1 MLPSFFKEDLGIN
14 DIEVNKISLSLKEKK
29 LILYLPFN
37 LEKEI
42 TKLENLKSTIKSKIP
57 QLQNIEFKFKS
68 SDSDIN
74 NISSI
79 ISDHWED
86 IVKRASEKYP
96 GTLSFIKSCD
106 ICIKNNQQ
114 VLIKASNEVA
124 YNFLKK
130 NKINI
135 YICELIK
142 KYYGLN
148 VELILDFDES
158 LNSKVNKK
166 IQKDEEMIVNNIITS
181 PTEDV
186 QKAASNVNNDDK
198 KVLLGK
204 EINSEVIKISEI
216 SQEGDDV
223 TIQGEIFALEYRE
236 IKSKYLMTFDITDN
250 TSSFS
255 VKAFLSDEKYNATK
269 DKLSVGSC
277 VKVRGTVIYDKYE
290 RDLIINAK
298 DIEIAEKIMRMDN
311 SPEKRVELHVH
322 TQMSSM
328 DGVSSAESLIK
339 RASEWG
345 HKAIAITD
353 HAVLQAYPEAQ
364 SAAKKY
370 GVKVIYGVEGYLV
383 NDGVPIV
390 SGNASGTIDD
400 SFVVFDIETTGLSSI
415 NDSIIEIGA
424 VKIKDCQIID
434 TFETFVNP
442 QIHIS
447 RFITKLTG
455 ITDDMV
461 NGYPP
466 IEEVLPKF
474 LEFIK
479 GSTLVAHNAN
489 FDVTFIKTKAKNIG
503 IEVDNPVLDTLELS
517 RHMYENL
524 KNYKLDTVAQYLGVS
539 LENHHRAVDDAR
551 ATAEIFLK
559 SIAKLKEN
567 GVYKVNEIN
576 SYLKNKVDIKK
587 MPTYH
592 VIILV
597 KNQKGLR
604 NLYELVSKSNLEYFH
619 RNPRIPKSLLTQM
632 REGLLIG
639 SACEQGEVFRGLISN
654 FDDDKL
660 QEIIRYY
667 DYLEIQPLGNNEFL
681 IDKGEVKSKEELI
694 KINKRIYELGKR
706 FKKPVVATCDVHF
719 LEPWDN
725 VYRKILMYGKG
736 FKDADRQPPLYFRTT
751 EEMLS
756 EFNYFDEKTAKE
768 IVIDNPNKIVELIED
783 VKPIPDGTFPPS
795 IEGAEEELRKLTL
808 NKAHEIYG
816 EKLPE
821 IVEKRLD
828 KELNSIINNGYA
840 VMYII
845 AQKLVTKSLNDGY
858 LVGSR
863 GSVGSSFVATMSG
876 ITEVNPLPP
885 HYICPKCKYSEFVLD
900 GSYGSGVDMPD
911 KNCPNCGTK
920 MKKDGHDIPFEVFLG
935 FEGDKEPDI
944 DLNFSGDYQPIAH
957 KYTEEIFGTGHVFR
971 AGTIGTLAD
980 KTAYGFVKK
989 YFEEKN
995 LLVHNAEIKRLVMG
1009 CTGAKRTT
1017 GQHPGGVMVVPKD
1030 KDIYDFTPIQHPA
1043 DAQDSDI
1050 ITTHFDYHSISG
1062 RLLKLDILGHD
1073 DPTVIRMLEDL
1084 TGVNARE
1091 IPLDDKETMSLFTSV
1106 DALNIKP
1113 EDINCT
1119 VGTLGLPEFG
1129 TRFVRQMLVDTK
1141 PTTFAELVRIS
1152 GLSHGTDVWLNNAQD
1167 IIKEGKATLKE
1178 VISTRDDIMLFLIS
1192 KGMDKKLSFKIM
1204 ESVRK
1209 GKGIKDEEI
1218 EEMKKHDVPDWFI
1231 QSCKKIKYMFPKAH
1245 AVAYVIMAFRIAYF
1259 KVHYPEAF
1267 YATYFTVRADEF
1279 NLDIMNS
1286 IEKIKE
1292 NIRLIESKG
1301 NNATAKEKGL
1311 LTILEVGLEMYL
1323 RGLKFTD
1330 VDLYK
1335 SDAIKFLITKDG
1347 ILPPLNSLEGIGKQA
1362 AKIIAEE
1369 RKNGKFL
1376 SIEDLRNR
1384 TRISKTVI
1392 EILKQHG
1399 CLQDIPESNQLSLF

>member
-1 MLPSFFKEDLGIN
+1 MLPSFFKDDLGIN
-14 DIEVNKISLSLKEKK
+14 DVEINKISLSLKEKK

-57 QLQNIEFKFKS
+57 QLQNIEFKFRG
-68 SDSDIN
+68 SDIN
-74 NISSI
+74 DISSI

-86 IVKRASEKYP
+86 IVKKASEKYP

-106 ICIKNNQQ
+106 VCIEDNQQ

-166 IQKDEEMIVNNIITS
+166 IQKDEEMIVNNIITT
-181 PTEDV
+181 PTEDT
-186 QKAASNVNNDDK
+186 QKAASDVNNDDK

-204 EINSEVIKISEI
+204 EINSKVIKISEI

-223 TIQGEIFALEYRE
+223 TIQGEIFALELRE
-236 IKSKYLMTFDITDN
+236 IKSKYLTTFDITDN

-255 VKAFLSDEKYNATK
+255 VKAFFSDEKYNAIK
-269 DKLSVGSC
+269 DKLKVGSC

-298 DIEIAEKIMRMDN
+298 DIEVAEKIMRIDN

-424 VKIKDCQIID
+424 VKIKDCRIVD

-447 RFITKLTG
+447 NFITKLTG

-461 NGYPP
+461 KRYPP
-466 IEEVLPKF
+466 IDEVLPKF
-474 LEFIK
+474 LDFIK

-489 FDVTFIKTKAKNIG
+489 FDVTFIKTKAKNLG

-524 KNYKLDTVAQYLGVS
+524 KNYKLDTVAQHLGVS

-559 SIAKLKEN
+559 SINKLKEN
-567 GVYKVNEIN
+567 GIEKVNEIN

-660 QEIIRYY
+660 QEIISYY

-681 IDKGEVKSKEELI
+681 IDKGEVNSKEELI

-719 LEPWDN
+719 LDPWDD

-885 HYICPKCKYSEFVLD
+885 HYICPQCKYSEFALD

-911 KNCPNCGTK
+911 KNCPNCATK

-1030 KDIYDFTPIQHPA
+1030 RDIYEFTPIQHPA

-1392 EILKQHG
+1392 DILKQHR
-1399 CLQDIPESNQLSLF
+1399 CLQDVPESNQLSLF

>member
-1 MLPSFFKEDLGIN
+1 MLPSFFKDDLGIN
-14 DIEVNKISLSLKEKK
+14 DVEINKISLSLKEKK

-57 QLQNIEFKFKS
+57 QLQNIEFKFRG
-68 SDSDIN
+68 SDIN
-74 NISSI
+74 DISSI

-86 IVKRASEKYP
+86 IVKKASEKYP

-106 ICIKNNQQ
+106 VCIEDNQQ

-166 IQKDEEMIVNNIITS
+166 IQKDEEMIVNNIITT
-181 PTEDV
+181 PTEDT
-186 QKAASNVNNDDK
+186 QKAASDVNNDDK

-204 EINSEVIKISEI
+204 EINSKVIKISEI

-223 TIQGEIFALEYRE
+223 TIQGEIFALELRE
-236 IKSKYLMTFDITDN
+236 IKSKYLTTFDITDN

-255 VKAFLSDEKYNATK
+255 VKAFFSDEKYNAIK
-269 DKLSVGSC
+269 DKLKVGSC

-298 DIEIAEKIMRMDN
+298 DIEVAEKIMRIDN

-424 VKIKDCQIID
+424 VKIKDCQIVD

-447 RFITKLTG
+447 SFITKLTG

-461 NGYPP
+461 KRYPP
-466 IEEVLPKF
+466 IDEVLPKF

-489 FDVTFIKTKAKNIG
+489 FDVTFIKTKAKNLG

-524 KNYKLDTVAQYLGVS
+524 KNYKLDTVAQHLGVS

-559 SIAKLKEN
+559 SINKLKEN
-567 GVYKVNEIN
+567 GIEKVNEIN

-660 QEIIRYY
+660 QEIISYY

-681 IDKGEVKSKEELI
+681 IDKGEVNSKEELI

-706 FKKPVVATCDVHF
+706 LKKPVVATCDVHF
-719 LEPWDN
+719 LDPWDD

-885 HYICPKCKYSEFVLD
+885 HYICPQCKYSEFALD

-911 KNCPNCGTK
+911 KNCPNCATK

-1030 KDIYDFTPIQHPA
+1030 RDIYEFTPIQHPA

-1392 EILKQHG
+1392 DILKQHR
-1399 CLQDIPESNQLSLF
+1399 CLQDVPESNQLSLF

>member
-1 MLPSFFKEDLGIN
+1 MLPSFFKDDLGIN
-14 DIEVNKISLSLKEKK
+14 DVEINKISLSLKEKK

-57 QLQNIEFKFKS
+57 QLQNIEFKFKG
-68 SDSDIN
+68 SDIN
-74 NISSI
+74 DISSI

-86 IVKRASEKYP
+86 IVKKASEKYP

-106 ICIKNNQQ
+106 VCIEDNQQ

-166 IQKDEEMIVNNIITS
+166 IQKDEEMIVNNIITT
-181 PTEDV
+181 PTEDT
-186 QKAASNVNNDDK
+186 QKAASDVNNDDK

-204 EINSEVIKISEI
+204 EINSKVIKISEI

-223 TIQGEIFALEYRE
+223 TIQGEIFALELRE
-236 IKSKYLMTFDITDN
+236 IKSKYLTTFDITDN

-255 VKAFLSDEKYNATK
+255 VKAFFSDEKYNAIK
-269 DKLSVGSC
+269 DKLKVGSC

-298 DIEIAEKIMRMDN
+298 DIEVAEKIMRIDN

-424 VKIKDCQIID
+424 VKIKDCRIVD

-447 RFITKLTG
+447 NFITKLTG

-461 NGYPP
+461 KRYPP
-466 IEEVLPKF
+466 IDEVLPKF

-489 FDVTFIKTKAKNIG
+489 FDVTFIKTKAKNLG

-524 KNYKLDTVAQYLGVS
+524 KNYKLDTVAQHLGVS

-559 SIAKLKEN
+559 SINKLKEN
-567 GVYKVNEIN
+567 GIEKVNEIN

-660 QEIIRYY
+660 QEIISYY

-681 IDKGEVKSKEELI
+681 IDKGEVNSKEELI

-719 LEPWDN
+719 LDPWDD

-751 EEMLS
+751 EEMLN
-756 EFNYFDEKTAKE
+756 EFDYFDEKTARE

-783 VKPIPDGTFPPS
+783 VKPIPDGTYPPS
-795 IEGAEEELRKLTL
+795 IEGAEEELKKLTL

-885 HYICPKCKYSEFVLD
+885 HYICPQCKYSEFVLD

-911 KNCPNCGTK
+911 KNCPNCATK
-920 MKKDGHDIPFEVFLG
+920 MKKDGYDIPFEVFLG

-1030 KDIYDFTPIQHPA
+1030 RDIYEFTPIQHPA

-1392 EILKQHG
+1392 DILKQHR
-1399 CLQDIPESNQLSLF
+1399 CLQDVPESNQLSLF

>member
-1 MLPSFFKEDLGIN
+1 MLPSFFKDDLGIN
-14 DIEVNKISLSLKEKK
+14 DVEINKISLSLKEKK

-57 QLQNIEFKFKS
+57 QLQNIEFKFKG
-68 SDSDIN
+68 SDIN
-74 NISSI
+74 DISSI

-86 IVKRASEKYP
+86 IVKKASEKYP

-106 ICIKNNQQ
+106 VCIEDNQQ

-166 IQKDEEMIVNNIITS
+166 IQKDEEMIVNNIITT
-181 PTEDV
+181 PTEDT
-186 QKAASNVNNDDK
+186 QKAASDVNNDDK

-204 EINSEVIKISEI
+204 EINSKVIKISEI

-223 TIQGEIFALEYRE
+223 TIQGEIFALELRE
-236 IKSKYLMTFDITDN
+236 IKSKYLTTFDITDN

-255 VKAFLSDEKYNATK
+255 VKAFFSDEKYNAIK
-269 DKLSVGSC
+269 DKLKVGSC

-298 DIEIAEKIMRMDN
+298 DIEVAEKIMRIDN

-353 HAVLQAYPEAQ
+353 HAVLQAYPEAK

-424 VKIKDCQIID
+424 VKIKDCRIVD

-447 RFITKLTG
+447 NFITKLTG

-461 NGYPP
+461 KRYPP
-466 IEEVLPKF
+466 IDEVLPKF

-489 FDVTFIKTKAKNIG
+489 FDVTFIKTKAKNLG

-524 KNYKLDTVAQYLGVS
+524 KNYKLDTVAQHLGVS

-559 SIAKLKEN
+559 SINKLKEN
-567 GVYKVNEIN
+567 GIEKVNEIN

-660 QEIIRYY
+660 QEIISYY

-681 IDKGEVKSKEELI
+681 IDKGEVNSKEELI

-719 LEPWDN
+719 LDPWDD

-751 EEMLS
+751 EEMLN
-756 EFNYFDEKTAKE
+756 EFDYFDEKTARE

-783 VKPIPDGTFPPS
+783 VKPIPDGTYPPS
-795 IEGAEEELRKLTL
+795 IEGAEEELKKLTL

-885 HYICPKCKYSEFVLD
+885 HYICPQCKYSEFVLD

-911 KNCPNCGTK
+911 KNCPNCATK
-920 MKKDGHDIPFEVFLG
+920 MKKDGYDIPFEVFLG

-1030 KDIYDFTPIQHPA
+1030 RDIYEFTPIQHPA

-1392 EILKQHG
+1392 EILKQHR

>member
-1 MLPSFFKEDLGIN
+1 MLPSFLKEELGIS
-14 DIEVNKISLSLKEKK
+14 DIKINKISLCLKERK
-29 LILYLPFN
+29 LILFLPFN
-37 LEKEI
+37 FKKDVS
-42 TKLENLKSTIKSKIP
+42 KLESLKSTIKSKIP
-57 QLQNIEFKFKS
+57 LLSNIEFEFTGADNIDVNS
-68 SDSDIN
+68 VLNDYWDDI
-74 NISSI
+74 I
-79 ISDHWED
+79 
-86 IVKRASEKYP
+86 KKASEKYP
-96 GTLSFIKSCD
+96 GTLSFIKSCHVS
-106 ICIKNNQQ
+106 IKDEEH
-114 VLIKASNEVA
+114 VIIKASNEVSF
-124 YNFLKK
+124 NFLKK
-130 NKINI
+130 NKIDA
-135 YICELIK
+135 YIGELIK
-142 KYYGLN
+142 EYYDLDVN
-148 VELILDFDES
+148 FALDFDEAIYDK
-158 LNSKVNKK
+158 LHEEIK
-166 IQKDEEMIVNNIITS
+166 KDEEILANNIITS
-181 PTEDV
+181 PPESSQKIESDV
-186 QKAASNVNNDDK
+186 DDNDS

-204 EINSEVIKISEI
+204 EINTEIVKICDVF
-216 SQEGDDV
+216 QEGDDV
-223 TIQGEIFALEYRE
+223 AIKGEIFSIDFRE
-236 IKSKYLMTFDITDN
+236 IKSKYLMTFDITDT
-250 TSSFS
+250 TSSFT
-255 VKAFLSDEKYNATK
+255 VKAFLNGEKYNLIK
-269 DKLSVGSC
+269 DRLTIGSN

-290 RDLIINAK
+290 RDLILNAK
-298 DIEIAEKIMRMDN
+298 DVELCEKSVRVD
-311 SPEKRVELHVH
+311 SHPQKRVELHVH

-328 DGVSSAESLIK
+328 DGVSSAESLIR

-390 SGNASGTIDD
+390 SGSTSMTIDG

-415 NDSIIEIGA
+415 NDNIIEIGA
-424 VKIKDCQIID
+424 VKIKNCQIVD

-442 QIHIS
+442 QVHIS
-447 RFITKLTG
+447 KFITKLTG

-461 NGYPP
+461 KEYPS
-466 IEEVLPKF
+466 IEEILPKF
-474 LEFIK
+474 LDFIK
-479 GSTLVAHNAN
+479 DSILVAHNAN
-489 FDVTFIKTKAKNIG
+489 FDVTFIKTKARNLG
-503 IEVDNPVLDTLELS
+503 MEVDNPVLDTLELS

-524 KNYKLDTVAQYLGVS
+524 KNYKLDTVAQHLGVS
-539 LENHHRAVDDAR
+539 LENHHRAVDDAK
-551 ATAEIFLK
+551 ATAEIFIK
-559 SIAKLKEN
+559 SINKLKEN
-567 GVYKVNEIN
+567 GIEKVNEIN
-576 SYLKNKVDIKK
+576 DYLKNKVDIKK

-597 KNQKGLR
+597 RNQKGLR
-604 NLYELVSKSNLEYFH
+604 NLYELVSRSNLEYFH
-619 RNPRIPKSLLTQM
+619 RNPRIPKSLLSQM

-654 FDDDKL
+654 LDDDKL
-660 QEIIRYY
+660 HEIASYY

-681 IDKGEVKSKEELI
+681 IDKGEVKNKEELI
-694 KINKRIYELGKR
+694 KINKRIYDLGKQL
-706 FKKPVVATCDVHF
+706 KKPVVATCDVHF
-719 LEPWDN
+719 LDPWDN

-751 EEMLS
+751 DEMLR
-756 EFNYFDEKTAKE
+756 EFDYFDEEIARE
-768 IVIDNPNKIVELIED
+768 IVIDNPNQIADSIED

-845 AQKLVTKSLNDGY
+845 AQKLVTKSLSDGY

-885 HYICPKCKYSEFVLD
+885 HYICPHCKHSEFILD

-911 KNCPNCGTK
+911 KDCPQCGTK
-920 MKKDGHDIPFEVFLG
+920 MRKDGHDIPFEVFLG

-957 KYTEEIFGTGHVFR
+957 KYTEEIFGIGHVFR

-995 LLVHNAEIKRLVMG
+995 LTVHNAEIKRLVMG

-1084 TGVNARE
+1084 TGINARE
-1091 IPLDDKETMSLFTSV
+1091 IPLDDKKTMSLFTSV
-1106 DALNIKP
+1106 EALNIDP

-1129 TRFVRQMLVDTK
+1129 TKFVRQMLVDTK

-1192 KGMDKKLSFKIM
+1192 KGLDKKLSFKIM

-1218 EEMKKHDVPDWFI
+1218 EEMKKHNVPDWFI
-1231 QSCKKIKYMFPKAH
+1231 QSCQKIKYMFPKAH

-1259 KVHYPEAF
+1259 KVHHPEAF

-1279 NLDIMNS
+1279 NLDMMDS
-1286 IEKIKE
+1286 LEKIKE

-1323 RGLKFTD
+1323 RGLRFTNI
-1330 VDLYK
+1330 DLYK
-1335 SDAIKFLITKDG
+1335 SDAVKFLITKDG

-1369 RKNGKFL
+1369 REKGKFL

-1392 EILKQHG
+1392 DILKQHG

>member
-1 MLPSFFKEDLGIN
+1 MLPSFFKDDLGIN
-14 DIEVNKISLSLKEKK
+14 DVEINKISLSLKEKK

-57 QLQNIEFKFKS
+57 QLQNIEFKFRG
-68 SDSDIN
+68 SDIN
-74 NISSI
+74 DISSI

-86 IVKRASEKYP
+86 IVKKASEKYP

-106 ICIKNNQQ
+106 ICIKDNQQ

-181 PTEDV
+181 PTEDT
-186 QKAASNVNNDDK
+186 QKAASDVNNDDK

-223 TIQGEIFALEYRE
+223 TIQGEIFALELRE
-236 IKSKYLMTFDITDN
+236 IKSKYLTTFDITDN

-255 VKAFLSDEKYNATK
+255 VKAFFSDEKYNAIK
-269 DKLSVGSC
+269 DKLKVGNC

-298 DIEIAEKIMRMDN
+298 DIEVAEKIMRIDN

-424 VKIKDCQIID
+424 VKIKDCQIVD

-447 RFITKLTG
+447 SFITKLTG

-461 NGYPP
+461 KRYPP
-466 IEEVLPKF
+466 IDEVLPKF
-474 LEFIK
+474 LDFIK

-489 FDVTFIKTKAKNIG
+489 FDVTFIKTKAKNLG

-524 KNYKLDTVAQYLGVS
+524 KNYKLDTVAQHLGVS

-559 SIAKLKEN
+559 SINKLKEN
-567 GVYKVNEIN
+567 GIEKVNEIN

-660 QEIIRYY
+660 QEIISYY

-681 IDKGEVKSKEELI
+681 IDKGEVNSKEELI

-706 FKKPVVATCDVHF
+706 LKKPVVATCDVHF
-719 LEPWDN
+719 LDPWDD

-885 HYICPKCKYSEFVLD
+885 HYICPQCKYSEFALD

-911 KNCPNCGTK
+911 KNCPNCATK

-1030 KDIYDFTPIQHPA
+1030 RDIYEFTPIQHPA

-1392 EILKQHG
+1392 DILKQHR

>member
-1 MLPSFFKEDLGIN
+1 MLPSFFKDDLGIN
-14 DIEVNKISLSLKEKK
+14 DVEINKISLSLKEKK

-57 QLQNIEFKFKS
+57 QLQNIEFKFRG
-68 SDSDIN
+68 SDIN
-74 NISSI
+74 DISSI

-86 IVKRASEKYP
+86 IVKKASEKYP

-106 ICIKNNQQ
+106 VCIKDNQQ

-166 IQKDEEMIVNNIITS
+166 IQKDEEMIVNNIITT
-181 PTEDV
+181 PTEDT
-186 QKAASNVNNDDK
+186 QKAASDVNNDDK

-223 TIQGEIFALEYRE
+223 TIQGEIFALELRE
-236 IKSKYLMTFDITDN
+236 IKSKYLTTFDITDN

-255 VKAFLSDEKYNATK
+255 VKAFFSNEKYNAIK
-269 DKLSVGSC
+269 DKLKVGSC

-298 DIEIAEKIMRMDN
+298 DIEVAEKIMRIDN

-424 VKIKDCQIID
+424 VKIKDCRIVD

-447 RFITKLTG
+447 NFITKLTG

-461 NGYPP
+461 KRYPP
-466 IEEVLPKF
+466 IDEVLPKF

-489 FDVTFIKTKAKNIG
+489 FDVTFIKTKAKNLG

-524 KNYKLDTVAQYLGVS
+524 KNYKLDTVAQHLGVS

-559 SIAKLKEN
+559 SINKLKEN
-567 GVYKVNEIN
+567 GIEKVNEIN

-660 QEIIRYY
+660 QEIISYY

-681 IDKGEVKSKEELI
+681 IDKGEVNSKEELI

-719 LEPWDN
+719 LDPWDD

-751 EEMLS
+751 EEMLN
-756 EFNYFDEKTAKE
+756 EFDYFDEKTARE

-783 VKPIPDGTFPPS
+783 VKPIPDGTYPPS
-795 IEGAEEELRKLTL
+795 IEGAEEELKKLTL

-885 HYICPKCKYSEFVLD
+885 HYICPQCKYSEFVLD

-911 KNCPNCGTK
+911 KNCPNCATK
-920 MKKDGHDIPFEVFLG
+920 MKKDGYDIPFEVFLG

-1030 KDIYDFTPIQHPA
+1030 RDIYEFTPIQHPA

-1392 EILKQHG
+1392 DILKQHR
-1399 CLQDIPESNQLSLF
+1399 CLQDVPESNQLSLF

>member
-1 MLPSFFKEDLGIN
+1 MLPSFFKDDLGIN
-14 DIEVNKISLSLKEKK
+14 DVEINKISLSLKEKK

-57 QLQNIEFKFKS
+57 QLQNIEFKFKG
-68 SDSDIN
+68 SDIN
-74 NISSI
+74 DISSI

-86 IVKRASEKYP
+86 IVKKASEKYP

-106 ICIKNNQQ
+106 VCIEDNQQ

-166 IQKDEEMIVNNIITS
+166 IQKDEEMIVNNIITT
-181 PTEDV
+181 PTEDT
-186 QKAASNVNNDDK
+186 QKAASDVNNDDK

-204 EINSEVIKISEI
+204 EINSKVIKISEI

-223 TIQGEIFALEYRE
+223 TIQGEIFALELRE
-236 IKSKYLMTFDITDN
+236 IKSKYLTTFDITDN

-255 VKAFLSDEKYNATK
+255 VKAFFSDEKYNAIK
-269 DKLSVGSC
+269 DKLKVGSC

-298 DIEIAEKIMRMDN
+298 DIEVAEKIMRIDN

-353 HAVLQAYPEAQ
+353 HAVLQAYPEAK

-424 VKIKDCQIID
+424 VKIKDCRIVD

-447 RFITKLTG
+447 NFITKLTG

-461 NGYPP
+461 KRYPP
-466 IEEVLPKF
+466 IDEVLPKF

-489 FDVTFIKTKAKNIG
+489 FDVTFIKTKAKNLG

-524 KNYKLDTVAQYLGVS
+524 KNYKLDTVAQHLGVS

-559 SIAKLKEN
+559 SINKLKEN
-567 GVYKVNEIN
+567 GIEKVNEIN

-660 QEIIRYY
+660 QEIISYY

-681 IDKGEVKSKEELI
+681 IDKGEVNSKEELI

-719 LEPWDN
+719 LDPWDD

-751 EEMLS
+751 EEMLN
-756 EFNYFDEKTAKE
+756 EFDYFDEKTARE

-783 VKPIPDGTFPPS
+783 VKPIPDGTYPPS
-795 IEGAEEELRKLTL
+795 IEGAEEELKKLTL

-885 HYICPKCKYSEFVLD
+885 HYICPQCKYSEFVLD

-911 KNCPNCGTK
+911 KNCPNCATK
-920 MKKDGHDIPFEVFLG
+920 MKKDGYDIPFEVFLG

-1030 KDIYDFTPIQHPA
+1030 RDIYEFTPIQHPA

-1392 EILKQHG
+1392 DILKQHR
-1399 CLQDIPESNQLSLF
+1399 CLQDVPESNQLSLF

>member
-1 MLPSFFKEDLGIN
+1 MLPSFFKDDLGIN
-14 DIEVNKISLSLKEKK
+14 DVEINKISLSLKEKK

-57 QLQNIEFKFKS
+57 QLQNIEFKFKG
-68 SDSDIN
+68 SDIN
-74 NISSI
+74 DISSI

-86 IVKRASEKYP
+86 IVKKASEKYP
-96 GTLSFIKSCD
+96 GTLSFIKSCY
-106 ICIKNNQQ
+106 ICIKDNQQ

-166 IQKDEEMIVNNIITS
+166 IQKDEEMIVNNIITT
-181 PTEDV
+181 PTEDT
-186 QKAASNVNNDDK
+186 QKAASDVNNDDK

-223 TIQGEIFALEYRE
+223 TIQGEIFALELRE
-236 IKSKYLMTFDITDN
+236 IKSKYLTTFDITDN

-255 VKAFLSDEKYNATK
+255 VKAFFSDEKYNAIK
-269 DKLSVGSC
+269 DKLKVGSC

-298 DIEIAEKIMRMDN
+298 DIEVAEKIMRIDN
-311 SPEKRVELHVH
+311 SPEKRAELHVH

-328 DGVSSAESLIK
+328 DGVNSAESLIK

-364 SAAKKY
+364 SAAQKY

-424 VKIKDCQIID
+424 VKIKDCQIVD

-447 RFITKLTG
+447 SFITKLTG

-461 NGYPP
+461 KRYPP
-466 IEEVLPKF
+466 IDEVLPKF

-489 FDVTFIKTKAKNIG
+489 FDVTFIKTKAKNLG

-524 KNYKLDTVAQYLGVS
+524 KNYKLDTVAQHLGVS
-539 LENHHRAVDDAR
+539 LENHHRAVDDAK

-559 SIAKLKEN
+559 SINKLKEN
-567 GVYKVNEIN
+567 GIEKVNEIN

-619 RNPRIPKSLLTQM
+619 RNPKIPKSLLTQM

-660 QEIIRYY
+660 QEIISYY

-681 IDKGEVKSKEELI
+681 IDKGEVKNKEELI

-719 LEPWDN
+719 LDPWND

-1030 KDIYDFTPIQHPA
+1030 RDIYEFTPIQHPA

-1392 EILKQHG
+1392 DILKQHR

>member
-1 MLPSFFKEDLGIN
+1 MLPSFFKDDLGIN
-14 DIEVNKISLSLKEKK
+14 DVEINKISLSLKEKK

-57 QLQNIEFKFKS
+57 QLQNIEFKFKG
-68 SDSDIN
+68 SDIN
-74 NISSI
+74 DISSI

-86 IVKRASEKYP
+86 IVKKASEKYP

-106 ICIKNNQQ
+106 ICIEDNQQ

-148 VELILDFDES
+148 VELILGFDES

-166 IQKDEEMIVNNIITS
+166 IQKDEEMIVNNIITT
-181 PTEDV
+181 PTEDT
-186 QKAASNVNNDDK
+186 QKAASDVNNDDK

-204 EINSEVIKISEI
+204 EINSKVIKISEI

-223 TIQGEIFALEYRE
+223 TIQGEIFALELRE
-236 IKSKYLMTFDITDN
+236 IKSKYLTTFDITDN

-255 VKAFLSDEKYNATK
+255 VKAFFSDEKYNAIK
-269 DKLSVGSC
+269 DKLKVGSC

-298 DIEIAEKIMRMDN
+298 DIEVAEKIMRIDN

-424 VKIKDCQIID
+424 VKIKDCQIVD

-447 RFITKLTG
+447 NFITKLTG

-461 NGYPP
+461 KRYPP
-466 IEEVLPKF
+466 IDEVLPKF

-489 FDVTFIKTKAKNIG
+489 FDVTFIKTKAKNLG

-524 KNYKLDTVAQYLGVS
+524 KNYKLDTVAQHLGVS

-559 SIAKLKEN
+559 SINKLKEN
-567 GVYKVNEIN
+567 GIEKVNEIN

-681 IDKGEVKSKEELI
+681 IDKGEVNSKEELI

-719 LEPWDN
+719 LDPWDD

-885 HYICPKCKYSEFVLD
+885 HYICPQCKYSEFALD

-1030 KDIYDFTPIQHPA
+1030 RDIYEFTPIQHPA

-1392 EILKQHG
+1392 DILKQHR
-1399 CLQDIPESNQLSLF
+1399 CLQDVPESNQLSLF

>member
-1 MLPSFFKEDLGIN
+1 MLPSFFKDDLGIN
-14 DIEVNKISLSLKEKK
+14 DVEINKISLSLKEKK

-57 QLQNIEFKFKS
+57 QLQNIEFKFRG
-68 SDSDIN
+68 SDIN
-74 NISSI
+74 DISSI

-86 IVKRASEKYP
+86 IVKKASEKYP

-106 ICIKNNQQ
+106 VCIEDNQQ

-166 IQKDEEMIVNNIITS
+166 IQKDEEMIVNNIITT
-181 PTEDV
+181 PTEDT
-186 QKAASNVNNDDK
+186 QKAASDVNNDDK

-204 EINSEVIKISEI
+204 EINSKVIKISEI

-223 TIQGEIFALEYRE
+223 TIQGEIFALELRE
-236 IKSKYLMTFDITDN
+236 IKSKYLTTFDITDN

-255 VKAFLSDEKYNATK
+255 VKAFFSDEKYNAIK
-269 DKLSVGSC
+269 DKLKVGSC

-298 DIEIAEKIMRMDN
+298 DIEVAEKIMRIDN

-424 VKIKDCQIID
+424 VKIKDCRIVD

-447 RFITKLTG
+447 NFITKLTG

-461 NGYPP
+461 KRYPP
-466 IEEVLPKF
+466 IDEVLPKF

-489 FDVTFIKTKAKNIG
+489 FDVTFIKTKAKNLG

-524 KNYKLDTVAQYLGVS
+524 KNYKLDTVAQHLGVS

-559 SIAKLKEN
+559 SINKLKEN
-567 GVYKVNEIN
+567 SIEKVNEIN

-660 QEIIRYY
+660 QEIISYY

-681 IDKGEVKSKEELI
+681 IDKGEVNSKEELI

-719 LEPWDN
+719 LDPWDD

-751 EEMLS
+751 EEMLN
-756 EFNYFDEKTAKE
+756 EFDYFDEKTARE

-783 VKPIPDGTFPPS
+783 VKPIPDGTYPPS
-795 IEGAEEELRKLTL
+795 IEGAEEELKKLTL

-885 HYICPKCKYSEFVLD
+885 HYICPQCKYSEFVLD

-1030 KDIYDFTPIQHPA
+1030 RDIYEFTPIQHPA

-1392 EILKQHG
+1392 DILKQHR
-1399 CLQDIPESNQLSLF
+1399 CLQDVPESNQLSLF

>member
-1 MLPSFFKEDLGIN
+1 MLPSFFKDDLGIN
-14 DIEVNKISLSLKEKK
+14 DVEINKISLSLKEKK

-57 QLQNIEFKFKS
+57 QLQNIEFKFKG
-68 SDSDIN
+68 SDIN
-74 NISSI
+74 DISSI

-86 IVKRASEKYP
+86 IVKKASEKYP

-106 ICIKNNQQ
+106 ICIKDNQQ

-181 PTEDV
+181 PTEDT
-186 QKAASNVNNDDK
+186 QKAASDVNNDDK

-223 TIQGEIFALEYRE
+223 TIQGEIFALELRE
-236 IKSKYLMTFDITDN
+236 IKSKYLTTFDITDN

-255 VKAFLSDEKYNATK
+255 VKAFFSDEKYNAIK
-269 DKLSVGSC
+269 DKLKVGNC

-298 DIEIAEKIMRMDN
+298 DIEVAEKIMRIDN

-424 VKIKDCQIID
+424 VKIKDCQIVD

-447 RFITKLTG
+447 SFITKLTG

-461 NGYPP
+461 KRYPP
-466 IEEVLPKF
+466 IDEVLPKF
-474 LEFIK
+474 LDFIK

-489 FDVTFIKTKAKNIG
+489 FDVTFIKTKAKNLG

-524 KNYKLDTVAQYLGVS
+524 KNYKLDTVAQHLGVS

-559 SIAKLKEN
+559 SINKLKEN
-567 GVYKVNEIN
+567 GIEKVNEIN

-660 QEIIRYY
+660 QEIISYY

-681 IDKGEVKSKEELI
+681 IDKGEVNSKEELI

-706 FKKPVVATCDVHF
+706 LKKPVVATCDVHF
-719 LEPWDN
+719 LDPWDD

-885 HYICPKCKYSEFVLD
+885 HYICPQCKYSEFALD

-911 KNCPNCGTK
+911 KNCPNCATK

-989 YFEEKN
+989 YFDEKN

-1030 KDIYDFTPIQHPA
+1030 RDIYEFTPIQHPA

-1392 EILKQHG
+1392 DILKQHR

>member
-1 MLPSFFKEDLGIN
+1 MLPSFFKDDLGIN
-14 DIEVNKISLSLKEKK
+14 DVEINKISLSLKEKK

-57 QLQNIEFKFKS
+57 QLQNIEFKFKG
-68 SDSDIN
+68 SDIN
-74 NISSI
+74 DISSI

-86 IVKRASEKYP
+86 IVKKASEKYP

-106 ICIKNNQQ
+106 ICIEDNQQ

-148 VELILDFDES
+148 VELILGFDES

-166 IQKDEEMIVNNIITS
+166 IQKDEEMIVNNIITT
-181 PTEDV
+181 PTEDT
-186 QKAASNVNNDDK
+186 QKAASDVNNDDK

-204 EINSEVIKISEI
+204 EINSKVIKISEI

-223 TIQGEIFALEYRE
+223 TIQGEIFALELRE
-236 IKSKYLMTFDITDN
+236 IKSKYLTTFDITDN

-255 VKAFLSDEKYNATK
+255 VKAFFSDEKYNAIK
-269 DKLSVGSC
+269 DKLKVGSC

-298 DIEIAEKIMRMDN
+298 DIEVAEKIMRIDN

-424 VKIKDCQIID
+424 VKIKDCQIVD

-447 RFITKLTG
+447 NFITKLTG

-461 NGYPP
+461 KRYPP
-466 IEEVLPKF
+466 IDEVLPKF

-489 FDVTFIKTKAKNIG
+489 FDVTFIKTKAKNLG

-524 KNYKLDTVAQYLGVS
+524 KNYKLDTVAQHLGVS

-559 SIAKLKEN
+559 SINKLKEN
-567 GVYKVNEIN
+567 GIEKVNEIN

-681 IDKGEVKSKEELI
+681 IDKGEVNSKEELI

-719 LEPWDN
+719 LDPWDD

-885 HYICPKCKYSEFVLD
+885 HYICPQCKYSEFALD

-1030 KDIYDFTPIQHPA
+1030 RDIYEFTPIQHPA

-1152 GLSHGTDVWLNNAQD
+1152 GLSHGTDIWLNNAQD

-1392 EILKQHG
+1392 EILKQHR

>member
-1 MLPSFFKEDLGIN
+1 MLPSFFKDDLGIN
-14 DIEVNKISLSLKEKK
+14 DVEINKISLSLKEKK

-57 QLQNIEFKFKS
+57 QLQNIEFKFRG
-68 SDSDIN
+68 SDIN
-74 NISSI
+74 DISSI

-86 IVKRASEKYP
+86 IVKKASEKYP

-106 ICIKNNQQ
+106 VCIKDNQQ

-148 VELILDFDES
+148 VELSLDFDES

-166 IQKDEEMIVNNIITS
+166 IQKDEEMIVNNIITT
-181 PTEDV
+181 PTEDT
-186 QKAASNVNNDDK
+186 QKAASDVNNDDK

-223 TIQGEIFALEYRE
+223 TIQGEIFALELRE
-236 IKSKYLMTFDITDN
+236 IKSKYLTTFDITDN

-255 VKAFLSDEKYNATK
+255 VKAFFSDEKYNAIK
-269 DKLSVGSC
+269 DKLKVGNC

-298 DIEIAEKIMRMDN
+298 DIEVAEKIMRIDN

-424 VKIKDCQIID
+424 VKIKDCQIVD

-447 RFITKLTG
+447 SFITKLTG

-461 NGYPP
+461 KRYPP
-466 IEEVLPKF
+466 IDEVLPKF
-474 LEFIK
+474 LDFIK

-489 FDVTFIKTKAKNIG
+489 FDVTFIKTKAKNLG

-524 KNYKLDTVAQYLGVS
+524 KNYKLDTVAQHLGVS

-559 SIAKLKEN
+559 SINKLKEN
-567 GVYKVNEIN
+567 GIEKVNEIN

-660 QEIIRYY
+660 QEIISYY

-681 IDKGEVKSKEELI
+681 IDKGEVNSKEELI

-719 LEPWDN
+719 LDPWDD

-783 VKPIPDGTFPPS
+783 VKPIPDGTYPPS
-795 IEGAEEELRKLTL
+795 IEGAEEELKKLTL

-885 HYICPKCKYSEFVLD
+885 HYICPQCKYSEFALD

-1030 KDIYDFTPIQHPA
+1030 RDIYEFTPIQHPA

-1392 EILKQHG
+1392 EILKQHR

>member
-1 MLPSFFKEDLGIN
+1 MLPSFLKEELGIS
-14 DIEVNKISLSLKEKK
+14 DIKINKISLCLKERK
-29 LILYLPFN
+29 LILSLPFN
-37 LEKEI
+37 LKKDVS
-42 TKLENLKSTIKSKIP
+42 KLESLKSTIKSKIP
-57 QLQNIEFKFKS
+57 LLSNIEFEF
-68 SDSDIN
+68 IGTN
-74 NISSI
+74 NIDVYSVLNEYWDDI
-79 ISDHWED
+79 I
-86 IVKRASEKYP
+86 KKASEKYP
-96 GTLSFIKSCD
+96 GTLSFIKSCH
-106 ICIKNNQQ
+106 ISIKD
-114 VLIKASNEVA
+114 VEHVIIKASNEVSF
-124 YNFLKK
+124 NFLKK
-130 NKINI
+130 NKIDM
-135 YICELIK
+135 YISELIK
-142 KYYGLN
+142 EYYDLN
-148 VELILDFDES
+148 VSFALDFDES
-158 LNSKVNKK
+158 IYDKLHEEIK
-166 IQKDEEMIVNNIITS
+166 KDEEILANNIIAS
-181 PTEDV
+181 PPENS
-186 QKAASNVNNDDK
+186 QKIESDMDNNDS

-204 EINSEVIKISEI
+204 EINTESVKICDVF
-216 SQEGDDV
+216 QEGDDV
-223 TIQGEIFALEYRE
+223 AIKGEIFSIDFRE
-236 IKSKYLMTFDITDN
+236 IKSKYLMTFDITDT
-250 TSSFS
+250 TSSFT
-255 VKAFLSDEKYNATK
+255 VKAFLNGEKYSLIK
-269 DKLSVGSC
+269 DRLTIGSN
-277 VKVRGTVIYDKYE
+277 VKVRGAVIYDKYE
-290 RDLIINAK
+290 RDLILNAK
-298 DIEIAEKIMRMDN
+298 DIEMCEKSFRVD
-311 SPEKRVELHVH
+311 SHLQKRVELHVH

-370 GVKVIYGVEGYLV
+370 GIKVIYGIEGYLV

-390 SGNASGTIDD
+390 SGSTSATIDG

-415 NDSIIEIGA
+415 NDNIIEIGA
-424 VKIKDCQIID
+424 VKIKNFQIVD

-442 QIHIS
+442 QVHIS
-447 RFITKLTG
+447 KFITKLTG

-461 NGYPP
+461 KEYPS
-466 IEEVLPKF
+466 IEEILPKF
-474 LEFIK
+474 LDFIK
-479 GSTLVAHNAN
+479 DSILVAHNAN
-489 FDVTFIKTKAKNIG
+489 FDVTFIKTKARNLG
-503 IEVDNPVLDTLELS
+503 MEVDNPVLDTLELS

-524 KNYKLDTVAQYLGVS
+524 KNYKLDTVAQHLGVS
-539 LENHHRAVDDAR
+539 LENHHRAVDDAK
-551 ATAEIFLK
+551 ATAEIFIK
-559 SIAKLKEN
+559 SINKLKEN
-567 GVYKVNEIN
+567 GIEKVNEIN
-576 SYLKNKVDIKK
+576 DYLKNKVDIKK

-619 RNPRIPKSLLTQM
+619 RNPRIPKSLLSQM

-654 FDDDKL
+654 LDDDKL
-660 QEIIRYY
+660 HEIVSYY
-667 DYLEIQPLGNNEFL
+667 DYLEVQPLGNNEFL
-681 IDKGEVKSKEELI
+681 IDKGEVKNKEELI
-694 KINKRIYELGKR
+694 KINKRIYDLGKQ

-719 LEPWDN
+719 LDPWDN

-751 EEMLS
+751 DEMMR
-756 EFNYFDEKTAKE
+756 EFDYFDREIAKE
-768 IVIDNPNKIVELIED
+768 IVIDNPNEIADSIED

-816 EKLPE
+816 EKLPD

-885 HYICPKCKYSEFVLD
+885 HYICPHCKHSEFILD

-911 KNCPNCGTK
+911 KNCPQCGTK

-995 LLVHNAEIKRLVMG
+995 LTVHNAEIKRLVMG

-1084 TGVNARE
+1084 TGINARE
-1091 IPLDDKETMSLFTSV
+1091 IPLDDKKTMSLFTSV
-1106 DALNIKP
+1106 EALNINP

-1129 TRFVRQMLVDTK
+1129 TKFVRQMLVDTK

-1192 KGMDKKLSFKIM
+1192 KGLDKKLSFKIM

-1209 GKGIKDEEI
+1209 GKGIKEEEI
-1218 EEMKKHDVPDWFI
+1218 EEMKKHNVPDWFI
-1231 QSCKKIKYMFPKAH
+1231 QSCQKIKYMFPKAH

-1259 KVHYPEAF
+1259 KVHHPEAF

-1279 NLDIMNS
+1279 NLDMMDS
-1286 IEKIKE
+1286 LEKIKE
-1292 NIRLIESKG
+1292 NIRLIESKS
-1301 NNATAKEKGL
+1301 NNATAKEKSL

-1323 RGLKFTD
+1323 RGLKFTNI
-1330 VDLYK
+1330 DLYK
-1335 SDAIKFLITKDG
+1335 SDAVKFLITKDG

-1369 RKNGKFL
+1369 REKGKFL

-1392 EILKQHG
+1392 DILKQHG

>member
-1 MLPSFFKEDLGIN
+1 MLPSFFKDDLGIN
-14 DIEVNKISLSLKEKK
+14 DVEINKISLSLKEKK

-57 QLQNIEFKFKS
+57 QLQNIEFKFRG
-68 SDSDIN
+68 SDIN
-74 NISSI
+74 DISSI

-86 IVKRASEKYP
+86 IVKKASEKYP

-106 ICIKNNQQ
+106 VCIEDNQQ

-166 IQKDEEMIVNNIITS
+166 IQKDEEMIVNNIITT
-181 PTEDV
+181 PTEDT
-186 QKAASNVNNDDK
+186 QKAASDVNNDDK

-204 EINSEVIKISEI
+204 EINSKVIKISEI

-223 TIQGEIFALEYRE
+223 TIQGEIFALELRE
-236 IKSKYLMTFDITDN
+236 IKSKYLTTFDITDN

-255 VKAFLSDEKYNATK
+255 VKAFFSDEKYNAIK
-269 DKLSVGSC
+269 DKLKVGSC

-298 DIEIAEKIMRMDN
+298 DIEVAEKIMRIDN

-424 VKIKDCQIID
+424 VKIKDCQIVD

-447 RFITKLTG
+447 NFITKLTG

-461 NGYPP
+461 KRYPS
-466 IEEVLPKF
+466 IDEVLPKF

-489 FDVTFIKTKAKNIG
+489 FDVTFIKTKAKNLG

-524 KNYKLDTVAQYLGVS
+524 KNYKLDTVAQHLGVS

-559 SIAKLKEN
+559 SINKLKEN
-567 GVYKVNEIN
+567 GIEKVNEIN

-660 QEIIRYY
+660 QEIISYY

-681 IDKGEVKSKEELI
+681 IDKGEVNSKEELI

-706 FKKPVVATCDVHF
+706 LKKPVVATCDVHF
-719 LEPWDN
+719 LDPWDD

-751 EEMLS
+751 EEMLN
-756 EFNYFDEKTAKE
+756 EFDYFDEKTARE

-783 VKPIPDGTFPPS
+783 VKPIPDGTYPPS
-795 IEGAEEELRKLTL
+795 IEGAEEELKKLTL

-885 HYICPKCKYSEFVLD
+885 HYICPQCKYSEFVLD

-911 KNCPNCGTK
+911 KNCPNCATK

-1030 KDIYDFTPIQHPA
+1030 RDIYEFTPIQHPA

-1392 EILKQHG
+1392 DILKQHR
-1399 CLQDIPESNQLSLF
+1399 CLQDVPESNQLSLF

>member
-1 MLPSFFKEDLGIN
+1 MLPSFFKDDLGIN
-14 DIEVNKISLSLKEKK
+14 DVEINKISLSLKEKK

-57 QLQNIEFKFKS
+57 QLQNIEFKFKG
-68 SDSDIN
+68 SDIN
-74 NISSI
+74 DISSI

-86 IVKRASEKYP
+86 IVKKASEKYP

-106 ICIKNNQQ
+106 VCIEDNQQ

-166 IQKDEEMIVNNIITS
+166 IQKDEEMIVNNIITT
-181 PTEDV
+181 PTEDT
-186 QKAASNVNNDDK
+186 QKAASDVNNDDK

-204 EINSEVIKISEI
+204 EINSKVIKISEI

-223 TIQGEIFALEYRE
+223 TIQGEIFALELRE
-236 IKSKYLMTFDITDN
+236 IKSKYLTTFDITDN

-255 VKAFLSDEKYNATK
+255 VKAFFSDEKYNAIK
-269 DKLSVGSC
+269 DKLKVGSC

-298 DIEIAEKIMRMDN
+298 DIEVAEKIMRIDN

-424 VKIKDCQIID
+424 VKIKDCQIVD

-447 RFITKLTG
+447 NFITKLTG

-461 NGYPP
+461 KRYPP
-466 IEEVLPKF
+466 IDEVLPKF

-489 FDVTFIKTKAKNIG
+489 FDVTFIKTKAKNLG

-524 KNYKLDTVAQYLGVS
+524 KNYKLDTVAQHLGVS
-539 LENHHRAVDDAR
+539 LENHHRAVDDAK

-559 SIAKLKEN
+559 SINKLKEN
-567 GVYKVNEIN
+567 GIEKVNEIN

-681 IDKGEVKSKEELI
+681 IDKGEVNSKEELI

-706 FKKPVVATCDVHF
+706 LKKPVVATCDVHF
-719 LEPWDN
+719 LDPWDD

-885 HYICPKCKYSEFVLD
+885 HYICPQCKYSEFVLD

-911 KNCPNCGTK
+911 KDCPKCSTK

-1030 KDIYDFTPIQHPA
+1030 RDIYDFTPIQHPA

-1392 EILKQHG
+1392 EILKQHR

>member
-14 DIEVNKISLSLKEKK
+14 DIEINKISLSLKEKK

-57 QLQNIEFKFKS
+57 QLQNIEFKFRGP
-68 SDSDIN
+68 DIN
-74 NISSI
+74 DISSI

-86 IVKRASEKYP
+86 IVKKASEKYP
-96 GTLSFIKSCD
+96 GTLSFIKSCA
-106 ICIKNNQQ
+106 ICIKDNQQ

-181 PTEDV
+181 PTEDT
-186 QKAASNVNNDDK
+186 QKAASDVNNDDK

-223 TIQGEIFALEYRE
+223 TIQGEIFALELRE
-236 IKSKYLMTFDITDN
+236 IKSKYLTTFDITDN

-255 VKAFLSDEKYNATK
+255 VKAFFSDEKYNAIK
-269 DKLSVGSC
+269 DKLKVGSC

-298 DIEIAEKIMRMDN
+298 DIEVAEKIMRIDN

-390 SGNASGTIDD
+390 SGNASGSIDD

-424 VKIKDCQIID
+424 VKIKDCQIVD

-447 RFITKLTG
+447 SFITKLTG

-461 NGYPP
+461 KRYPP
-466 IEEVLPKF
+466 IDEVLPKF

-489 FDVTFIKTKAKNIG
+489 FDVTFIKTKAKNLG

-524 KNYKLDTVAQYLGVS
+524 KNYKLDTVAQHLGVS

-660 QEIIRYY
+660 QEIISYY

-681 IDKGEVKSKEELI
+681 IDKGEVNSKEELI

-719 LEPWDN
+719 LDPWDD

-751 EEMLS
+751 EEMLN

-783 VKPIPDGTFPPS
+783 IKPIPDGTYPPS
-795 IEGAEEELRKLTL
+795 IEGAEEELKKLTL

-885 HYICPKCKYSEFVLD
+885 HYICPQCKYSEFVLD

-911 KNCPNCGTK
+911 KNCPNCATK
-920 MKKDGHDIPFEVFLG
+920 MKKDGYDIPFEVFLG

-1030 KDIYDFTPIQHPA
+1030 RDIYEFTPIQHPA

-1392 EILKQHG
+1392 DILKQHR
-1399 CLQDIPESNQLSLF
+1399 CLQDVPESNQLSLF

>member
-1 MLPSFFKEDLGIN
+1 MLPSFFKDDLGIN
-14 DIEVNKISLSLKEKK
+14 DVEINKISLSLKEKK

-57 QLQNIEFKFKS
+57 QLQNIEFKFKG
-68 SDSDIN
+68 SDIN
-74 NISSI
+74 DISSI

-86 IVKRASEKYP
+86 IVKKASEKYP

-106 ICIKNNQQ
+106 ICIEDNQQ

-148 VELILDFDES
+148 VELILGFDES

-166 IQKDEEMIVNNIITS
+166 IQKDEEMIVNNIITT
-181 PTEDV
+181 PTEDT
-186 QKAASNVNNDDK
+186 QKAASDVNNDDK

-204 EINSEVIKISEI
+204 EINSKVIKISEI

-223 TIQGEIFALEYRE
+223 TIQGEIFALELRE
-236 IKSKYLMTFDITDN
+236 IKSKYLTTFDITDN

-255 VKAFLSDEKYNATK
+255 VKAFFSDEKYNAIK
-269 DKLSVGSC
+269 DKLKVGSC

-298 DIEIAEKIMRMDN
+298 DIEVAEKIMRIDN

-424 VKIKDCQIID
+424 VKIKDCQIVD

-447 RFITKLTG
+447 NFITKLTG

-461 NGYPP
+461 KRYPP
-466 IEEVLPKF
+466 IDEVLPKF

-489 FDVTFIKTKAKNIG
+489 FDVTFIKTKAKNLG

-524 KNYKLDTVAQYLGVS
+524 KNYKLDTVAQHLGVS

-559 SIAKLKEN
+559 SINKLKEN
-567 GVYKVNEIN
+567 GIEKVNEIN

-681 IDKGEVKSKEELI
+681 IDKGEVNSKEELI

-719 LEPWDN
+719 LDPWDD

-885 HYICPKCKYSEFVLD
+885 HYICPQCKYSEFALD

-1030 KDIYDFTPIQHPA
+1030 RDIYEFTPIQHPA

-1392 EILKQHG
+1392 EILKQHR

>member
-1 MLPSFFKEDLGIN
+1 MLPSFFKDDLGIN
-14 DIEVNKISLSLKEKK
+14 DVEINKISLSLKEKK

-57 QLQNIEFKFKS
+57 QLQNIEFKFKG
-68 SDSDIN
+68 SDIN
-74 NISSI
+74 DISSI

-86 IVKRASEKYP
+86 IVKKASEKYP

-106 ICIKNNQQ
+106 ICIEDNQQ

-148 VELILDFDES
+148 VELILGFDES

-166 IQKDEEMIVNNIITS
+166 IQKDEEMIVNNIITT
-181 PTEDV
+181 PTEDT
-186 QKAASNVNNDDK
+186 QKAASDVNNDDK

-204 EINSEVIKISEI
+204 EINSKVIKISEI

-223 TIQGEIFALEYRE
+223 TIQGEIFALELRE
-236 IKSKYLMTFDITDN
+236 IKSKYLTTFDITDN

-255 VKAFLSDEKYNATK
+255 VKAFFSDEKYNAIK
-269 DKLSVGSC
+269 DKLKVGSC

-298 DIEIAEKIMRMDN
+298 DIEVAEKIMRIDN

-424 VKIKDCQIID
+424 VKIKDCQIVD

-447 RFITKLTG
+447 NFITKLTG

-461 NGYPP
+461 KRYPP
-466 IEEVLPKF
+466 IDEVLPKF

-489 FDVTFIKTKAKNIG
+489 FDVTFIKTKAKNLG

-524 KNYKLDTVAQYLGVS
+524 KNYKLDTVAQHLGVS

-559 SIAKLKEN
+559 SINKLKEN
-567 GVYKVNEIN
+567 GIEKVNEIN

-654 FDDDKL
+654 FDDEKL

-681 IDKGEVKSKEELI
+681 IDKGEVNSKEELI

-719 LEPWDN
+719 LDPWDD

-885 HYICPKCKYSEFVLD
+885 HYICPQCKYSEFALD

-1030 KDIYDFTPIQHPA
+1030 RDIYEFTPIQHPA

-1392 EILKQHG
+1392 EILKQHR

>member
-1 MLPSFFKEDLGIN
+1 MLPSFFKDDLGIN
-14 DIEVNKISLSLKEKK
+14 DVEINKISLSLKEKK

-57 QLQNIEFKFKS
+57 QLQNIEFKFKG
-68 SDSDIN
+68 SDIN
-74 NISSI
+74 DISSI

-86 IVKRASEKYP
+86 IVKKASEKYP

-106 ICIKNNQQ
+106 ICIKDNQQ

-181 PTEDV
+181 PTEDT
-186 QKAASNVNNDDK
+186 QKAASDVNNDDK

-204 EINSEVIKISEI
+204 EINSKVIKISEI

-223 TIQGEIFALEYRE
+223 TIQGEIFALELRE
-236 IKSKYLMTFDITDN
+236 IKSKYLTTFDITDN

-255 VKAFLSDEKYNATK
+255 VKAFFSDEKYNAIK
-269 DKLSVGSC
+269 DKLKVGSC

-298 DIEIAEKIMRMDN
+298 DIEVAEKIMRIDN

-424 VKIKDCQIID
+424 VKIKDCQIVD

-447 RFITKLTG
+447 NFITKLTG

-461 NGYPP
+461 KRYPP
-466 IEEVLPKF
+466 IDEVLPKF

-489 FDVTFIKTKAKNIG
+489 FDVTFIKTKAKNLG

-524 KNYKLDTVAQYLGVS
+524 KNYKLDTVAQHLGVS

-559 SIAKLKEN
+559 SINKLKEN
-567 GVYKVNEIN
+567 GIEKVNEIN

-660 QEIIRYY
+660 QEIISYY

-681 IDKGEVKSKEELI
+681 IDKGEVNSKEELI

-706 FKKPVVATCDVHF
+706 LKKPVVATCDVHF
-719 LEPWDN
+719 LDPWDD

-751 EEMLS
+751 EEMLN
-756 EFNYFDEKTAKE
+756 EFDYFDEKTARE

-885 HYICPKCKYSEFVLD
+885 HYICPQCKYSEFALD

-911 KNCPNCGTK
+911 KNCPNCATK

-1030 KDIYDFTPIQHPA
+1030 RDIYEFTPIQHPA

-1392 EILKQHG
+1392 DILKQHR
-1399 CLQDIPESNQLSLF
+1399 CLQDVPESNQLSLF

>member
-1 MLPSFFKEDLGIN
+1 MLPSFFKDDLGIN
-14 DIEVNKISLSLKEKK
+14 DVEINKISLSLKEKK

-57 QLQNIEFKFKS
+57 QLQNIEFKFKG
-68 SDSDIN
+68 SDIN
-74 NISSI
+74 DISSI

-86 IVKRASEKYP
+86 IVKKASEKYP

-106 ICIKNNQQ
+106 ICIEDNQQ

-148 VELILDFDES
+148 VELILGFDES

-166 IQKDEEMIVNNIITS
+166 IQKDEEMIVNNIITT
-181 PTEDV
+181 PTEDT
-186 QKAASNVNNDDK
+186 QKAASDVNNDDK

-204 EINSEVIKISEI
+204 EINSKVIKISEI

-223 TIQGEIFALEYRE
+223 TIQGEIFALELRE
-236 IKSKYLMTFDITDN
+236 IKSKYLTTFDITDN

-255 VKAFLSDEKYNATK
+255 VKAFFSDEKYNAIK
-269 DKLSVGSC
+269 DKLKVGSC

-298 DIEIAEKIMRMDN
+298 DIEVAEKIMRIDN

-424 VKIKDCQIID
+424 VKIKDCQIVD

-447 RFITKLTG
+447 NFITKLTG

-461 NGYPP
+461 KRYPP
-466 IEEVLPKF
+466 IDEVLPKF

-489 FDVTFIKTKAKNIG
+489 FDVTFIKTKAKNLG

-524 KNYKLDTVAQYLGVS
+524 KNYKLDTVAQHLGVS

-559 SIAKLKEN
+559 SINKLKEN
-567 GVYKVNEIN
+567 GIEKVNEIN

-660 QEIIRYY
+660 QEIISYY

-681 IDKGEVKSKEELI
+681 IDKGEVNSKEELI

-706 FKKPVVATCDVHF
+706 LKKPVVATCDVHF
-719 LEPWDN
+719 LDPWDD

-751 EEMLS
+751 EEMLN

-783 VKPIPDGTFPPS
+783 VKPIPDGTYPPS
-795 IEGAEEELRKLTL
+795 IEGAEEELKKLTL

-885 HYICPKCKYSEFVLD
+885 HYICPQCKYSEFALD

-1030 KDIYDFTPIQHPA
+1030 RDIYEFTPIQHPA

-1392 EILKQHG
+1392 EILKQHR

>member
-1 MLPSFFKEDLGIN
+1 MLPSFFKDDLGIN
-14 DIEVNKISLSLKEKK
+14 DVEINKISLSLKEKK

-57 QLQNIEFKFKS
+57 QLQNIEFKFKG
-68 SDSDIN
+68 SDIN
-74 NISSI
+74 DISSI

-86 IVKRASEKYP
+86 IVKKASEKYP

-106 ICIKNNQQ
+106 ICIEDNQQ

-148 VELILDFDES
+148 VELILGFDES

-166 IQKDEEMIVNNIITS
+166 IQKDEEMIVNNIITT
-181 PTEDV
+181 PTEDT
-186 QKAASNVNNDDK
+186 QKAASDVNNDDK

-204 EINSEVIKISEI
+204 EINSKVIKISEI

-223 TIQGEIFALEYRE
+223 TIQGEIFALELRE
-236 IKSKYLMTFDITDN
+236 IKSKYLTTFDITDN

-255 VKAFLSDEKYNATK
+255 VKAFFSDEKYNAIK
-269 DKLSVGSC
+269 DKLKVGSC

-298 DIEIAEKIMRMDN
+298 DIEVAEKIMRIDN

-424 VKIKDCQIID
+424 VKIKDCQIVD

-447 RFITKLTG
+447 NFITKLTG

-461 NGYPP
+461 KRYPP
-466 IEEVLPKF
+466 IDEVLPKF

-489 FDVTFIKTKAKNIG
+489 FDVTFIKTKAKNLG

-524 KNYKLDTVAQYLGVS
+524 KNYKLDTVAQHLGVS

-559 SIAKLKEN
+559 SINKLKEN
-567 GVYKVNEIN
+567 GIEKVNEIN

-660 QEIIRYY
+660 QEIISYY

-681 IDKGEVKSKEELI
+681 IDKGEVNSKEELI

-719 LEPWDN
+719 LDPWDD

-751 EEMLS
+751 EEMLN
-756 EFNYFDEKTAKE
+756 EFDYFDEKTARE

-783 VKPIPDGTFPPS
+783 VKPIPDGTYPPS
-795 IEGAEEELRKLTL
+795 IEGAEEELKKLTL

-885 HYICPKCKYSEFVLD
+885 HYICPQCKYSEFVLD

-911 KNCPNCGTK
+911 KNCPNCATK
-920 MKKDGHDIPFEVFLG
+920 MKKDGYDIPFEVFLG

-1030 KDIYDFTPIQHPA
+1030 RDIYEFTPIQHPA

-1392 EILKQHG
+1392 EILKQHR